1 MNSFKSW
8 SVNVYAPKNK
18 DIIEAYLLETAGA
31 VSINTAVEFI
41 TPLIEKG
48 MDDVTLVSD
57 EGLYT
62 FIGLEE

>member
-1 MNSFKSW
+1 MNSFKKW
-8 SVNVYAPKNK
+8 RVSVASPENK
-18 DIIEAYLLETAGA
+18 ATIESYLSRNAGA

-41 TPLIEKG
+41 TPLVEKG

>member
-1 MNSFKSW
+1 MNSFSKW
-8 SVNVYAPKNK
+8 RVSVASPENK
-18 DIIEAYLLETAGA
+18 ATIESYLSRNAGA
-31 VSINTAVEFI
+31 IRIETAVEFI
-41 TPLIEKG
+41 TPLVEKG